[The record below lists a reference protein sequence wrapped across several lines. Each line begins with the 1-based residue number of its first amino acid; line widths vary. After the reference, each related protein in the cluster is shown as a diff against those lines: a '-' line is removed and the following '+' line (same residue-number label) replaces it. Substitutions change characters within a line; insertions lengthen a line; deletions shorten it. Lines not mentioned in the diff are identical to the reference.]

1 MQYLTEEE
9 IKELQLQ
16 LLIDFD
22 AYCEKH
28 GLKYCLDA
36 GTLLGAVRHKGFIPW
51 DDDIDV
57 IMPRPDY
64 ERFYELTKTEPV
76 AENIEARCNRNCET
90 YSTPIIKLMDNRTD
104 GHEEHLADEI
114 MSGVWI
120 DVFPMDGVPEN
131 PQLREAH
138 IKRIM
143 KLFKRLEYASR
154 PLKFTSNPLKMAKRL
169 AIYLGYHHFGYKK
182 LADQLDVL
190 AQKYKYED
198 CDDIGLLA
206 FGRCPIISKKDYEE
220 TILLPF
226 EGHEFKA
233 PKNYDKYLTILF
245 GDYMTPPPPEQ
256 QISAHFYKAWWKDG
270 KKPE

>member
-9 IKELQLQ
+9 IKGIQLQ
-16 LLIDFD
+16 LLKDFAD
-22 AYCEKH
+22 YCEKH
-28 GLKYCLDA
+28 NLRYCLDA

-64 ERFYELTKTEPV
+64 ERFYELTKTQPV
-76 AENIEARCNRNCET
+76 TENIEVRCNRNCET

-120 DVFPMDGVPEN
+120 DVFPMDGVPSDKK
-131 PQLREAH
+131 LREEHIAH
-138 IKRIM
+138 IM
-143 KLFKRLEYASR
+143 KLYKRLEYASR
-154 PLKFTSNPLKMAKRL
+154 PLKFTPNPLKLAKRL

-182 LADQLDVL
+182 LADELDVL
-190 AQKYKYED
+190 AQKYRYED
-198 CDDIGLLA
+198 CEDIGLLA
-206 FGRCPIISKKDYEE
+206 FGYCPIISKKDYEE

-226 EGHEFKA
+226 EGLQFRA

-245 GDYMTPPPPEQ
+245 GDYMTPPPPEK